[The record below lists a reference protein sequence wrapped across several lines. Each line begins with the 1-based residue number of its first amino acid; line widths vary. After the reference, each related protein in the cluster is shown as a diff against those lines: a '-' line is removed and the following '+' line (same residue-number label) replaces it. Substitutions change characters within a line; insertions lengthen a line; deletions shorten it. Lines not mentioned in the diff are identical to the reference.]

1 VIDGQVV
8 VVTRYHKTQAQ
19 WDRPK
24 VVARFLLEAVG
35 QLIAAYLLYVQ
46 PVRALL
52 YSSSLDKPLSAS
64 AADYLWADQRG
75 LWDTDRLTR
84 TMTQE
89 TAERLGTRLTTQ
101 DYRYTAAGI
110 GREVVGER
118 FAAGYKKQLQSHYTE
133 EGGGGSSDEDGE
145 DPLELQNGRSIAVGM
160 VAYAVQADLVQGL
173 SMRSVDVF
181 RTLSHA

>member
-1 VIDGQVV
+1 V

-84 TMTQE
+84 TMTQK
-89 TAERLGTRLTTQ
+89 TAEQLGTRLTTQ